1 MLDMYGIIIIFVFC
15 LLYFFLFLLG
25 KWTSGKYGMTFI
37 FFMFFITFFWVA
49 NKKVQLSS
57 PFKVCICYKKK
68 LLFKNMQNINFII
81 LLLLLLFE
89 CTDCFPSKMTEWSLC
104 GEIKKRCLIKVTHLG
119 TKCCELMTVESKFI
133 F

>member
-15 LLYFFLFLLG
+15 LFYFFLIFAW
-25 KWTSGKYGMTFI
+25 KMDFWKI
-37 FFMFFITFFWVA
+37 WHDIHFFMFFITFFELQT
-49 NKKVQLSS
+49 KKCNLVPLLKFASA
-57 PFKVCICYKKK
+57 IKKK

-119 TKCCELMTVESKFI
+119 TKCCELMTV
-133 F
+133 

>member
-37 FFMFFITFFWVA
+37 FFMFFITFFELQTEKCNLVPLLKFA
-49 NKKVQLSS
+49 SA
-57 PFKVCICYKKK
+57 IKKK